1 MRWRTVKNRFAE
13 EGKLPFALKPEPLAK
28 ARWGWLA
35 DKRLAD
41 INDARKELAERLKEI
56 EETRRNDLA
65 FAVDANSPKGLAIRA
80 LRLEEF
86 GDRERAGKEWSS
98 FAAQTESELD
108 KRKWYLL
115 ASQQKAKASIGKLPD
130 DATTRRVK
138 LIEDYL
144 KRADSIKA
152 SIRPGDPDE
161 NKKRKDVRVMCR
173 EVIDLY
179 ENETG
184 QSANR

>member
-1 MRWRTVKNRFAE
+1 M
-13 EGKLPFALKPEPLAK
+13 
-28 ARWGWLA
+28 
-35 DKRLAD
+35 
-41 INDARKELAERLKEI
+41 
-56 EETRRNDLA
+56 
-65 FAVDANSPKGLAIRA
+65 
-80 LRLEEF
+80 
-86 GDRERAGKEWSS
+86 
-98 FAAQTESELD
+98 
-108 KRKWYLL
+108 L

-184 QSANR
+184 NQRIVDLVKRARDLLASATKR